1 MNIVFDIIYLTIE
14 RGVNMKKYS
23 KIICLLVLFASFCFI
38 NNVKAVYSDKEVGT
52 YEEEL
57 AKFPIAYQEKI
68 KKLHDI
74 YPNAIFVK
82 QDKFLLWGVCPSN
95 LKGDACTKWKEENSK
110 NFYKEIPVS
119 WNDMVEAEV
128 GDKSLIWHTAKS
140 EYKGKVFNAEGTW
153 YYATK
158 LAVEYYM
165 NPYNF
170 LDETHVFMFQSQYY
184 NPAETE
190 AGVNGILSDAYKN
203 KECPGADGKTYAQA
217 ILQIAKDNNIS
228 AYMLASRLRQENP
241 KGTEAL
247 VAGRCLTDEEN
258 CTKYYNLYNIQATG
272 SNDSTVISNGIKCA
286 SGTLTSSKGTKLCN
300 GYNWTSPYLSI
311 VGAAKFMYKGYIG
324 ANDTYNVK
332 GQMTNYLQK
341 WDPYGP
347 NLGGHQY
354 MQNIQAPYT
363 ESTTTYKSNI
373 EYIGKNF
380 KYIFY
385 IPIFTGAPNTEN
397 VYSLGDLNGDGE
409 IDKNDLLL
417 EQSNVFG
424 YMKFDYNQIKSG
436 DVNIDG
442 KVDKNDLLL
451 IQSYVFGYIK
461 SF

>member
-1 MNIVFDIIYLTIE
+1 MKKLNKFIYLFI
-14 RGVNMKKYS
+14 
-23 KIICLLVLFASFCFI
+23 LLASFYSI
-38 NNVKAVYSDKEVGT
+38 QKVDAVYSDSQVGT
-52 YEEEL
+52 YEAEL
-57 AKFPIAYQEKI
+57 AKFPTSYQTKI
-68 KKLHDI
+68 KELHSI
-74 YPNAIFVK
+74 YPNAIFVM
-82 QDKFLLWGVCPSN
+82 QDKFLLWGVCPST

-140 EYKGKVFNAEGTW
+140 EYKDKVFNTEGTW

-190 AGVNGILSDAYKN
+190 AGVNGILTDAYKN

-217 ILQIAKDNNIS
+217 ILQIAKDNNVS

-247 VAGRCLTDEEN
+247 AAGRCLDSNAESSDNVKLGDINQDGKINSADLLKIRQHLIGITTLNDDSIKAADVN
-258 CTKYYNLYNIQATG
+258 QDGTINSADLLRIRQHLIGTNKIVDSGCTKYYNLYNIQATG

-354 MQNIQAPYT
+354 MQNIQAPYS

-385 IPIFTGAPNTEN
+385 IPIFTGAPNT
-397 VYSLGDLNGDGE
+397 
-409 IDKNDLLL
+409 
-417 EQSNVFG
+417 
-424 YMKFDYNQIKSG
+424 
-436 DVNIDG
+436 
-442 KVDKNDLLL
+442 
-451 IQSYVFGYIK
+451 
-461 SF
+461 